1 MVAYYTLSFIFGIVL
16 GCIVVWALTMSTR
29 NLKKKSPVIIHDG
42 TKEIVYISGKMSGM
56 DERKSK
62 HLFWV
67 AEQHLRDMGYSV
79 INPWNIEDRHNDCN
93 DWGDFIID
101 DLRIIHQYADCVYML
116 NNWRYSDGAKTEH
129 DFAKGDGIRIFYQDQ
144 NENQND

>member
-1 MVAYYTLSFIFGIVL
+1 MAYYTILFIFGMIIGSIIASACFIFAKNVKDKL
-16 GCIVVWALTMSTR
+16 
-29 NLKKKSPVIIHDG
+29 PVIEHDG
-42 TKEIVYISGKMSGM
+42 TKEIAYISGKMRGM
-56 DERKSK
+56 DERESR

-67 AEQHLRDMGYSV
+67 AEQHLRDKGYSV
-79 INPWNIEDRHNDCN
+79 INPWEIEGKHTDCD

-116 NNWRYSDGAKTEH
+116 NNWRDSDGAKTEH
-129 DFAKGDGIRIFYQDQ
+129 DFAIGDGIRIFYQDQ